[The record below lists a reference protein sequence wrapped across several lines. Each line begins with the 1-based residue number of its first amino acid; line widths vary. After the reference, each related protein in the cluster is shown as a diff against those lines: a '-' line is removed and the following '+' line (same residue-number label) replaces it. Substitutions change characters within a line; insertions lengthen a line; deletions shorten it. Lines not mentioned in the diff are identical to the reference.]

1 MFFILKH
8 LNTKWKLYN
17 FIYNYIILFIIINKI
32 KQKEIIY

>member
-17 FIYNYIILFIIINKI
+17 FIYNYINRKKLYT
-32 KQKEIIY
+32 KQKRIMY